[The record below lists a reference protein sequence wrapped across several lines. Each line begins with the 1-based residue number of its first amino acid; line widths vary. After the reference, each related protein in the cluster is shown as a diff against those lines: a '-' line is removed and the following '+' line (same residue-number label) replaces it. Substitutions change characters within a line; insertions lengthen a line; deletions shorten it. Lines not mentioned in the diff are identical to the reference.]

1 MPFVVDLNKHLNGTW
16 HTDDNEVICTIKD
29 LYVHWV
35 DNTMTTIVIEGRE
48 SISMHLKQYNQRFL
62 GKVEILQN
70 TQEFKVTWNDGD
82 VWKKS
87 FGKIKRKKKQIKKA
101 KEPPEVRRVSPTQ
114 KQVRVAEDVESKL
127 FVEGTSLNC
136 DPFKN
141 LNIKATPRRS
151 SLRHTLP
158 DLPSEKENPLLSPL
172 KNKARIVESFLIDA
186 TRNAAENQNEPG
198 SHFTIFDSTK
208 TKIDFYNNTNGQI
221 PPFSHMKR
229 RTCKKKQ
236 KDVPKK
242 CNISIIK
249 KKKNNQENN
258 IQSSP
263 QKIINFMDWNPATEE
278 EEGKENLKYSDEESE
293 SGGSDE
299 SLPPCT
305 DISHEKYETDL
316 SYQELFGYLK
326 RGAVQE
332 KLDNQT
338 HKEDHDINEL
348 LICFLKENGVNIR
361 SEKLKYILYLIDT
374 QKKGLMSLVDTLE
387 TLSQKDIR
395 KESEIMSLEEKIDV
409 FTDDLNRKQR
419 VIDQKQR
426 EIDKLTNL
434 LKFENPQVA
443 HIISDLE
450 IKQKQDIKNEKKYTE
465 ELIDEMKFQNEQS
478 SQRARTENELLRET
492 LFHQATATAVRTEN
506 ATKTEKT
513 NTVVEEGTSSTWGI
527 TTEKDGNKQI
537 FKIQE
542 GEVEVILTLNA
553 GEDKQGL
560 ELTLNLKN
568 RGSTEVT
575 TTHLL
580 KTVRTTGSM

>member
-1 MPFVVDLNKHLNGTW
+1 
-16 HTDDNEVICTIKD
+16 
-29 LYVHWV
+29 
-35 DNTMTTIVIEGRE
+35 
-48 SISMHLKQYNQRFL
+48 
-62 GKVEILQN
+62 
-70 TQEFKVTWNDGD
+70 
-82 VWKKS
+82 
-87 FGKIKRKKKQIKKA
+87 
-101 KEPPEVRRVSPTQ
+101 
-114 KQVRVAEDVESKL
+114 
-127 FVEGTSLNC
+127 
-136 DPFKN
+136 
-141 LNIKATPRRS
+141 
-151 SLRHTLP
+151 
-158 DLPSEKENPLLSPL
+158 
-172 KNKARIVESFLIDA
+172 
-186 TRNAAENQNEPG
+186 
-198 SHFTIFDSTK
+198 
-208 TKIDFYNNTNGQI
+208 
-221 PPFSHMKR
+221 
-229 RTCKKKQ
+229 
-236 KDVPKK
+236 
-242 CNISIIK
+242 
-249 KKKNNQENN
+249 
-258 IQSSP
+258 
-263 QKIINFMDWNPATEE
+263 
-278 EEGKENLKYSDEESE
+278 
-293 SGGSDE
+293 
-299 SLPPCT
+299 
-305 DISHEKYETDL
+305 
-316 SYQELFGYLK
+316 
-326 RGAVQE
+326 
-332 KLDNQT
+332 
-338 HKEDHDINEL
+338 
-348 LICFLKENGVNIR
+348 
-361 SEKLKYILYLIDT
+361 
-374 QKKGLMSLVDTLE
+374 MSLVDTLE

-580 KTVRTTGSM
+580 KTVRTTCSM